1 MTKSSVSAPFDSGYG
16 IYDVKQDRF
25 IPLNGKSVGEYDELK
40 KTFDEL
46 GEGKLLGD
54 IDGDDSITIV
64 DATLIQRCNV
74 MLAEYPEDDE
84 MLIPLGNIRCYSDFD
99 RDGERDIV
107 DATAIQR
114 YLLGL

>member
-1 MTKSSVSAPFDSGYG
+1 
-16 IYDVKQDRF
+16 
-25 IPLNGKSVGEYDELK
+25 
-40 KTFDEL
+40 
-46 GEGKLLGD
+46 
-54 IDGDDSITIV
+54 
-64 DATLIQRCNV
+64 

-84 MLIPLGNIRCYSDFD
+84 MVIPLGNIRCYSDFD